1 MAARPHILHTNK
13 RRDLCFFLARD
24 EAAAVAGAEFPFA
37 RGAAPSSRKGTVM
50 GSPVVLLSLFTIGF
64 IICMGVF
71 FVVFFM
77 KKIKQTEEEIQKN
90 PNAFKKGEAKAEE

>member
-1 MAARPHILHTNK
+1 
-13 RRDLCFFLARD
+13 
-24 EAAAVAGAEFPFA
+24 
-37 RGAAPSSRKGTVM
+37 M

-77 KKIKQTEEEIQKN
+77 KKIKQTEAEIQKN